1 MNEHENVEEMIE
13 GTLDHILYVN
23 EASGYSVAVI
33 ECDVAGGMRKRI
45 TVVGELGTV
54 EIGSILD
61 HEVLVL

>member
-1 MNEHENVEEMIE
+1 MNEHQQEKVEEFIE

-33 ECDVAGGMRKRI
+33 ECDVPGGMRKRI

-54 EIGSILD
+54 EIGAGIRARG
-61 HEVLVL
+61 